1 MPEDSQKSLTGSP
14 KMNGLGSPRRRVEN
28 YNGLQAVISKIK
40 KKKKKSDE
48 TCRNFY
54 QRLKKENC
62 FGDKSEVL
70 KLCRKAGIV

>member
-40 KKKKKSDE
+40 KKKKKVMKRVE
-48 TCRNFY
+48 TFIN
-54 QRLKKENC
+54 
-62 FGDKSEVL
+62 D
-70 KLCRKAGIV
+70 